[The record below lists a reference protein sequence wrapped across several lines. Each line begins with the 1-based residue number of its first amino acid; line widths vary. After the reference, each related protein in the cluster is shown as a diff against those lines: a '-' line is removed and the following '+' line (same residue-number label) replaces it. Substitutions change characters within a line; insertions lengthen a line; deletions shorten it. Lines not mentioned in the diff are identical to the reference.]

1 MLFLLP
7 LSYSG
12 SGLVLR
18 QEKREQVISSLP
30 NNPITNYCHDG
41 WMDGWMS
48 RQTDKGKGEG
58 KREIHF
64 FFFNKRITQN
74 KNHADLYH
82 RIQKKTLGNPKTC
95 FNLRVRVQDG
105 D

>member
-18 QEKREQVISSLP
+18 QEKGEQVISSLP
-30 NNPITNYCHDG
+30 NNPITNYYHDG

-48 RQTDKGKGEG
+48 RQTDKGKQRG
-58 KREIHF
+58 RERCIF
-64 FFFNKRITQN
+64 FYKRITQN
-74 KNHADLYH
+74 K
-82 RIQKKTLGNPKTC
+82 QESC
-95 FNLRVRVQDG
+95 
-105 D
+105 